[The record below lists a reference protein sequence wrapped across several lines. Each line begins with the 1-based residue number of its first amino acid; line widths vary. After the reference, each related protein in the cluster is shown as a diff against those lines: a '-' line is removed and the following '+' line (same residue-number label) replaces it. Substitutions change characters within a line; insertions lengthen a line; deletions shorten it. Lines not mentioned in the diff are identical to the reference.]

1 MEYIKLSK
9 ENQKDIKKVID
20 TLNKNGVVI
29 LPTDTVYGIA
39 ADASNE
45 EAVRKIYEVKHRKFT
60 KPCNILVSNIDMI
73 RKVTKNVSPEEEKIM
88 KKYFPGAL
96 TMIFDKNDKIP
107 NIVTAN
113 LDTRGLRMP
122 NNKFLLER
130 REKYGKPI
138 VATSLNLAGEE
149 SYTNVEKIEKTLKNN
164 VDLIVDGGE
173 TKIGIPSTI
182 IKIEDKKIRILRE
195 GPITKEE
202 LQKEI

>member
-1 MEYIKLSK
+1 
-9 ENQKDIKKVID
+9 
-20 TLNKNGVVI
+20 
-29 LPTDTVYGIA
+29 
-39 ADASNE
+39 
-45 EAVRKIYEVKHRKFT
+45 
-60 KPCNILVSNIDMI
+60 
-73 RKVTKNVSPEEEKIM
+73 
-88 KKYFPGAL
+88 
-96 TMIFDKNDKIP
+96 MIFDKNDKIP

-113 LDTRGLRMP
+113 LDTIGIRMP
-122 NNKFLLER
+122 NNKFLLELI
-130 REKYGKPI
+130 EKYGKPI